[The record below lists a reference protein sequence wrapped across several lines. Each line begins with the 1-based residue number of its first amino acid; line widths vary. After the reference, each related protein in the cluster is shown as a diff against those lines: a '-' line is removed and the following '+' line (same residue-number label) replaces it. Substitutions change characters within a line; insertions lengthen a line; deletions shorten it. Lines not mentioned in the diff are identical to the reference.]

1 MKMDEIAGVMP
12 NIPALLGFFFFS
24 FWVGVGWIFHKPLI
38 PL

>member
-12 NIPALLGFFFFS
+12 NIPALLGFFFS